1 MIPLASPNKMPISI
15 RRRRN
20 RCQIGQLL
28 RSEKIALRFDGS
40 LVIDRTNLIVV
51 WSKIIYNI
59 VKKTWDFPQ
68 VADLRI
74 IIIYNIEKNMGIPH
88 KWL

>member
-40 LVIDRTNLIVV
+40 LVII
-51 WSKIIYNI
+51 
-59 VKKTWDFPQ
+59 
-68 VADLRI
+68 ARI
-74 IIIYNIEKNMGIPH
+74 SLLYDQK
-88 KWL
+88 